1 MGFQQ
6 GSSLSASDKPSK
18 QPREE
23 EQGSRCQN
31 SCCGCCLLRVIALRG
46 NIVMLGFSS
55 LSLQLKPAS
64 LHSAASNKAQLR
76 QRLESGCRPS
86 SPSEG
91 HGGNTQRS
99 TNGGCFTH
107 KYGPDMGLLRNKIQN
122 SAPCWETS
130 SENCTSPWHSPRQ
143 GATTARWGE
152 VYSKPP
158 EPWCQLTSPYTCC
171 WLRDLWEHP
180 SHGDWG
186 IQPHFWGVT
195 LHLALW

>member
-23 EQGSRCQN
+23 EQPSRCQN

-64 LHSAASNKAQLR
+64 LHTAVSNKAQLR
-76 QRLESGCRPS
+76 WRLEAGCRHS

-91 HGGNTQRS
+91 CRGNTHRS
-99 TNGGCFTH
+99 TNSECFTH
-107 KYGPDMGLLRNKIQN
+107 KHGPGLGKSRNYTIPDRQRSHTGLPRNKIQN

-130 SENCTSPWHSPRQ
+130 FKNCTSPRHRPRQ
-143 GATTARWGE
+143 GATTARGE
-152 VYSKPP
+152 GGFTPNPQS
-158 EPWCQLTSPYTCC
+158 C
-171 WLRDLWEHP
+171 
-180 SHGDWG
+180 
-186 IQPHFWGVT
+186 GVR
-195 LHLALW
+195 

>member
-64 LHSAASNKAQLR
+64 LHCAESNKAQLSW
-76 QRLESGCRPS
+76 RLESGCRPS
-86 SPSEG
+86 PPSEG
-91 HGGNTQRS
+91 RRGNTQRN
-99 TNGGCFTH
+99 TNTERFTH
-107 KYGPDMGLLRNKIQN
+107 RHGPGLGKAGNYTILGRKRSHTGLSRNKIQN
-122 SAPCWETS
+122 SAPCR
-130 SENCTSPWHSPRQ
+130 ENF
-143 GATTARWGE
+143 
-152 VYSKPP
+152 
-158 EPWCQLTSPYTCC
+158 
-171 WLRDLWEHP
+171 
-180 SHGDWG
+180 
-186 IQPHFWGVT
+186 I
-195 LHLALW
+195 

>member
-23 EQGSRCQN
+23 EQRSRCQN

-64 LHSAASNKAQLR
+64 LHTAVSNKAQLR
-76 QRLESGCRPS
+76 WRLEAGCRHS

-91 HGGNTQRS
+91 CRGNTQR
-99 TNGGCFTH
+99 TNSECFTH
-107 KYGPDMGLLRNKIQN
+107 GPGLGKARNYTIPDRQRSHTGLPRNKIQN

-130 SENCTSPWHSPRQ
+130 FKNCTSPRHRPRQ
-143 GATTARWGE
+143 GATTARGE
-152 VYSKPP
+152 GGFTPNP
-158 EPWCQLTSPYTCC
+158 Q
-171 WLRDLWEHP
+171 
-180 SHGDWG
+180 SHG
-186 IQPHFWGVT
+186 VS
-195 LHLALW
+195 